1 MDSTSVQHQKIEYN
15 KNSTPFV
22 CNKNKRIDLM
32 TKAALNM
39 CWHEELEIKYVIEG
53 TMHIVIDNSTVVAK
67 KGDIVI
73 VNPCEYHNNL
83 IATGD
88 DAVYH
93 LLCIDLNQIFNGG
106 IIERCY
112 PHYNNGSLRFQNLI
126 RENEELNSII
136 AKLFDTLDANANS
149 LQGLG
154 EFLIF
159 FSKLEKYVDEHKIKR
174 CSDKRFV
181 RQNEILQSA
190 FSYIHTHI
198 SETIEINE
206 IAQKCFI
213 TQSHFCRIFKEF
225 TGETPINYINKLKIN
240 KAITLLTST
249 NLSITQI
256 ANSIG
261 FDDNSYFCRCFKK
274 HTGLSAS
281 AYLNKH
287 KQCKASSLL
296 DHSITL

>member
-1 MDSTSVQHQKIEYN
+1 MNSTSVEHQKIVYDESN
-15 KNSTPFV
+15 TPFV
-22 CNKNKRIDLM
+22 CHKNKRVDSF

-39 CWHEELEIKYVIEG
+39 CWHEELEIKY
-53 TMHIVIDNSTVVAK
+53 IVDGHMTITVDNTTVVAQ
-67 KGDIVI
+67 KGDIVV

-83 IATGD
+83 IIDGD

-93 LLCIDLNQIFNGG
+93 LLCVDLSQIFNGG
-106 IIERCY
+106 IIERFY
-112 PHYNNGSLRFQNLI
+112 PLHKNSSLRFKNLI
-126 RENEELNSII
+126 RGDEELNALTSS
-136 AKLFDTLDANANS
+136 LCDSFHNNS
-149 LQGLG
+149 NQLQGLG
-154 EFLIF
+154 LFLTF
-159 FSKLEKYVDEHKIKR
+159 FSKLEKYLDVDKIKR
-174 CSDKRFV
+174 YSNKRYI
-181 RQNEILQSA
+181 RQNEVLRSA

-198 SETIEINE
+198 NEVIDVGE
-206 IAQKCFI
+206 IAKKCFI
-213 TQSHFCRIFKEF
+213 TQSHFCRIFKEL

-249 NLSITQI
+249 NLTITQI

-287 KQCKASSLL
+287 KQGKASSLL
-296 DHSITL
+296 DHSVTL

>member
-1 MDSTSVQHQKIEYN
+1 MNSTSVEHQKIVYEQN
-15 KNSTPFV
+15 NTPFV
-22 CNKNKRIDLM
+22 CHKNKRVDLF

-39 CWHEELEIKYVIEG
+39 CWHEELEIKYIIEG
-53 TMHIVIDNSTVVAK
+53 SMHITVDNSTVVAQ

-83 IATGD
+83 IADGD
-88 DAVYH
+88 NAVYH
-93 LLCIDLNQIFNGG
+93 LLCVDLSQIFNGG

-112 PHYNNGSLRFQNLI
+112 PQYKGEAIRYKNLI
-126 RENEELNSII
+126 RGDEELNALTIS
-136 AKLFDTLDANANS
+136 LFDSLHNDSNS

-154 EFLIF
+154 QFLTF
-159 FSKLEKYVDEHKIKR
+159 FAKLEKYKDFDKIRKF
-174 CSDKRFV
+174 SDKRYI
-181 RQNEILQSA
+181 RQNEVLRSA

-198 SETIEINE
+198 NEVIDVGE
-206 IAQKCFI
+206 IAKQCFI

-287 KQCKASSLL
+287 KQGKASSLL
-296 DHSITL
+296 DHTIAL